1 MCSSLH
7 RLLRLR
13 DNSNTSICQTSSF
26 IGASRSLITTR
37 SRLLPRN
44 NLIEKRPVSQPGSR
58 FGTHLTF
65 DGRSC
70 RSSPRSSSPDTCAS
84 RCERCNKNGKSLF
97 AQPTNRKQNNIFITP
112 VRTTRVSPHPLPR
125 KINTFPPPISGV
137 APFHSPFLNIKL

>member
-7 RLLRLR
+7 KLLRLR

-97 AQPTNRKQNNIFITP
+97 AQPTNPENKITSLL
-112 VRTTRVSPHPLPR
+112 RQFERRASPLTPCLGR
-125 KINTFPPPISGV
+125 LTL
-137 APFHSPFLNIKL
+137 FHHQ